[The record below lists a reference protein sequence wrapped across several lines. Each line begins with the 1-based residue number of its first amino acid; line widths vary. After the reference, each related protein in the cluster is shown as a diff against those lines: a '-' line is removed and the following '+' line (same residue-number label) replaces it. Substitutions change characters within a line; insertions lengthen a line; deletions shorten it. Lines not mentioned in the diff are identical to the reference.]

1 MATRVLRPARSEE
14 MAATAPMTSSP
25 TAPADQ
31 LPLVSVVITNHNY
44 ARYLRASFDSVQAQ
58 AYPCVECIVV
68 DDNSA
73 DDSAAVLDAIEASAQ
88 HVKTIVLRCKETAG
102 QYGAMRKGFAAASG
116 QFIVFLDADDFLGE
130 DFVAANVAC
139 HLSAKVYAA
148 LSTSD
153 QWIVDAEGRL
163 LGVNPRRQYYP
174 FMALPKRLLTRHEID
189 GAPLGLK
196 LEVEL
201 IAADANWA
209 GFWIWGT
216 TSSMMFRRDVLA
228 LIMAE
233 EIEMRI
239 SADDFLAN
247 FAHAI
252 GGTAVIDRVLGSYRR
267 HGANNF
273 ADNLVLGGFAPL
285 MRDKRTKQHTPRS
298 HIALCLAR
306 DPARFRE
313 VLGERLFAVIVMR
326 FCGIWRGFRILHA
339 NSVRRDYVLGQFW
352 RNVFMRISLW
362 AQGYRRDFCWITFRR
377 PTYW

>member
-1 MATRVLRPARSEE
+1 MDR
-14 MAATAPMTSSP
+14 TAPTTVSP
-25 TAPADQ
+25 TGLADQ

-44 ARYLRASFDSVQAQ
+44 ARYLRACFDSVQAQ
-58 AYPCVECIVV
+58 AYPRIECIVV
-68 DDNSA
+68 DDRST
-73 DDSAAVLDAIEASAQ
+73 DDSAAVLDAIEAAAPRF
-88 HVKTIVLRCKETAG
+88 KTIVLRATVNAG
-102 QYGAMRKGFAAASG
+102 QYGAMRKGFAASSG
-116 QFIVFLDADDFLGE
+116 QFVVFLDADD
-130 DFVAANVAC
+130 
-139 HLSAKVYAA
+139 
-148 LSTSD
+148 
-153 QWIVDAEGRL
+153 L
-163 LGVNPRRQYYP
+163 LGRGFRRRQRRMP
-174 FMALPKRLLTRHEID
+174 FERQASMPRSRPPTSGSSMARGACSASIRAGSIFGSWRCPSDLLTRHAIES
-189 GAPLGLK
+189 AALGLAF
-196 LEVEL
+196 EAEL

-273 ADNLVLGGFAPL
+273 ADNLVLGGFVPL
-285 MRDKRTKQHTPRS
+285 MRDRRTRQHTPRS
-298 HIALCLAR
+298 HIARLPRAPAGALSRGAGRAALRRYRHALLRRAGRGSASCAR
-306 DPARFRE
+306 NR
-313 VLGERLFAVIVMR
+313 
-326 FCGIWRGFRILHA
+326 
-339 NSVRRDYVLGQFW
+339 VRRDYTFSASSGETSY
-352 RNVFMRISLW
+352 MRIVLW

>member
-1 MATRVLRPARSEE
+1 
-14 MAATAPMTSSP
+14 MTGSS
-25 TAPADQ
+25 TSPADQ

-44 ARYLRASFDSVQAQ
+44 ARYLRQSFDSVQRQ
-58 AYPCVECIVV
+58 AYPHVECIVV
-68 DDNSA
+68 DDDSA
-73 DDSAAVLDAIEASAQ
+73 DDSAAVLDAIEASAPRF
-88 HVKTIVLRCKETAG
+88 KTIVLRGKENAG
-102 QYGAMRKGFAAASG
+102 QYGAMRKGLAAASG
-116 QFIVFLDADDFLGE
+116 QFVVFLDADDLLGA
-130 DFVAANVAC
+130 DFAAANVAC
-139 HLSAKVYAA
+139 HLSASVYAA

-174 FMALPKRLLTRHEID
+174 FMALPKRLLTRHAID
-189 GAPLGLK
+189 GAPLGLRF
-196 LEVEL
+196 EAEL

-216 TSSMMFRRDVLA
+216 TSSMMFRRDVLD

-233 EIEMRI
+233 DIEMRI

-267 HGANNF
+267 HGANNY

-285 MRDKRTKQHTPRS
+285 MRDRRTPQHTPRS
-298 HIALCLAR
+298 HIAVCLER
-306 DPARFRE
+306 QPARFRE

-326 FCGIWRGFRILHA
+326 FCGVRKGFRILRA
-339 NSVRRDYVLGQFW
+339 NKVRRDYMLGQFW
-352 RNVFMRISLW
+352 RNVLMRVALW

>member
-1 MATRVLRPARSEE
+1 MNAST
-14 MAATAPMTSSP
+14 TAL
-25 TAPADQ
+25 ADR
-31 LPLVSVVITNHNY
+31 LPLVSIVITNRNY
-44 ARYLRASFDSVQAQ
+44 ARYLRPCFDSAQAQ
-58 AYPCVECIVV
+58 AYPRVECIVV
-68 DDNSA
+68 DDNSS
-73 DDSAAVLDAIEASAQ
+73 DESGAVLDAIEASEPRF
-88 HVKTIVLRCKETAG
+88 KTIVLRGTRNAG
-102 QYGAMRKGFAAASG
+102 QYGAMREGFAASSG
-116 QFIVFLDADDFLGE
+116 QFVVFLDADDLLGE

-139 HLSAKVYAA
+139 HLSPAIYAA

-163 LGVNPRRQYYP
+163 LGVNPRRQFYP
-174 FMALPKRLLTRHEID
+174 FMALPKRLVTRHAID
-189 GAPLGLK
+189 GGPLGLRF
-196 LEVEL
+196 EAEL
-201 IAADANWA
+201 VAADANWH
-209 GFWIWGT
+209 GYWIWGT

-233 EIEMRI
+233 AIEMRI

-252 GGTAVIDRVLGSYRR
+252 GGTAVVDRVLGSYRR

-285 MRDKRTKQHTPRS
+285 MRDKRTQQHTPRS
-298 HIALCLAR
+298 HIGSCLER

-313 VLGERLFAVIVMR
+313 VLGERLFTVIVMR
-326 FCGIWRGFRILHA
+326 FCGVWRGMRILRAHK
-339 NSVRRDYVLGQFW
+339 VRRDYLLGQFW
-352 RNVFMRISLW
+352 RSVVMRVAAW

>member
-1 MATRVLRPARSEE
+1 MTGNS
-14 MAATAPMTSSP
+14 TAL
-25 TAPADQ
+25 ADQ

-44 ARYLRASFDSVQAQ
+44 ARYLRQGFDSVQTQ
-58 AYPCVECIVV
+58 AYPHVECIVV

-73 DDSAAVLDAIEASAQ
+73 DGSAAVLDAIEASAPRFR
-88 HVKTIVLRCKETAG
+88 TIVLRSMENAG
-102 QYGAMRKGFAAASG
+102 QYGAMRKGFAASSG
-116 QFIVFLDADDFLGE
+116 QFVVFLDADDLLAE
-130 DFVAANVAC
+130 EFVAANVAC
-139 HLSAKVYAA
+139 HLSTAIYAA

-153 QWIVDAEGRL
+153 QWIVDSEGRL

-174 FMALPKRLLTRHEID
+174 FMALPKRLITRHAIES
-189 GAPLGLK
+189 APLGLGF
-196 LEVEL
+196 EADL
-201 IAADANWA
+201 IAADANWG

-285 MRDKRTKQHTPRS
+285 MRDKRTAQHTPRS
-298 HIALCLAR
+298 HIGACLER
-306 DPARFRE
+306 QPARFRE

-326 FCGIWRGFRILHA
+326 FCGVWKGFRILSA
-339 NSVRRDYVLGQFW
+339 NKVRRDYMLGQFW
-352 RNVFMRISLW
+352 RNVVMRIVLW
-362 AQGYRRDFCWITFRR
+362 AQGYRRDFCWVTFRR

>member
-1 MATRVLRPARSEE
+1 
-14 MAATAPMTSSP
+14 MTGTP
-25 TAPADQ
+25 TALADQ

-44 ARYLRASFDSVQAQ
+44 ARYLRACFESVQSQ
-58 AYPCVECIVV
+58 AYPRIECIIV
-68 DDNSA
+68 DDNST
-73 DDSAAVLDAIEASAQ
+73 DDSAAVLDAIEASAPRF
-88 HVKTIVLRCKETAG
+88 KTIVLRGKQNAG
-102 QYGAMRKGFAAASG
+102 QYGAMRKGFAASSG
-116 QFIVFLDADDFLGE
+116 QFVAFLDADDLLGE
-130 DFVAANVAC
+130 DFAAANVAC
-139 HLSAKVYAA
+139 HLSPKVYAA
-148 LSTSD
+148 LSTSE
-153 QWIVDAEGRL
+153 QWLVDAEGRR
-163 LGVNPRRQYYP
+163 LGVNPRRQYFP
-174 FMALPKRLLTRHEID
+174 FMALPARLLSRHEID
-189 GAPLGLK
+189 GGPLGQRLA
-196 LEVEL
+196 VEL
-201 IAADANWA
+201 IAADANWG

-228 LIMAE
+228 LIMAQ

-273 ADNLVLGGFAPL
+273 ADNLVLGGFVPL

-298 HIALCLAR
+298 HIGACLAR
-306 DPARFRE
+306 EAARFRE

-326 FCGIWRGFRILHA
+326 FCGIRRGIGILRA
-339 NSVRRDYVLGQFW
+339 QGVRRDYILGQFW
-352 RNVFMRISLW
+352 RNLFMRVARW

>member
-1 MATRVLRPARSEE
+1 MDR
-14 MAATAPMTSSP
+14 TAPTTASP
-25 TAPADQ
+25 AALADQ

-44 ARYLRASFDSVQAQ
+44 ARYLRACFASVQTQ
-58 AYPCVECIVV
+58 AYPHIECIVV
-68 DDNSA
+68 DDRST
-73 DDSAAVLDAIEASAQ
+73 DDSAAVLDAIEAAAPRF
-88 HVKTIVLRCKETAG
+88 KTIVLRGTENAG
-102 QYGAMRKGFAAASG
+102 QYGAMRKGFAASSG
-116 QFIVFLDADDFLGE
+116 QFVVFLDADDLLGP

-139 HLSAKVYAA
+139 HLSPKIYAA

-153 QWIVDAEGRL
+153 QWLVDAEGHL
-163 LGVNPRRQYYP
+163 LGVNPRRQYFP
-174 FMALPKRLLTRHEID
+174 FMALPKHLLTRHRID
-189 GAPLGLK
+189 SEPLGVEF
-196 LEVEL
+196 EVEL
-201 IAADANWA
+201 IAADANWG

-228 LIMAE
+228 LVMAE

-273 ADNLVLGGFAPL
+273 ADNLVLGGFVPL
-285 MRDKRTKQHTPRS
+285 MRDRRTQQHTPRS
-298 HIALCLAR
+298 HIGACLAR

-326 FCGIWRGFRILHA
+326 FCGVRKGFRILRAHK
-339 NSVRRDYVLGQFW
+339 VRRDYVLGQFW
-352 RNVFMRISLW
+352 RNLVMRIVLW

>member
-1 MATRVLRPARSEE
+1 
-14 MAATAPMTSSP
+14 MTGSP
-25 TAPADQ
+25 TVPADQ

-44 ARYLRASFDSVQAQ
+44 ARYLRASFDSVQKQ
-58 AYPCVECIVV
+58 AYPRVECIVV
-68 DDNSA
+68 DDNST
-73 DDSAAVLDAIEASAQ
+73 DDSGAVLDAIEAA
-88 HVKTIVLRCKETAG
+88 VARFRTIVLRSTANAG

-116 QFIVFLDADDFLGE
+116 QFIVFLDADDLLGE
-130 DFVAANVAC
+130 DFVAANIAC
-139 HLSAKVYAA
+139 HLSAKVFAA

-153 QWIVDAEGRL
+153 QWIIDAEGQR
-163 LGVNPRRQYYP
+163 LGVNPRRQYFP
-174 FMALPKRLLTRHEID
+174 FMALPKRLVTRHAIEN
-189 GAPLGLK
+189 GPLGLGV
-196 LEVEL
+196 EVEL
-201 IAADANWA
+201 IAADANWP

-228 LIMAE
+228 LIMTE
-233 EIEMRI
+233 DIEMRI

-252 GGTAVIDRVLGSYRR
+252 GGTAVVDRVLGSYRR

-298 HIALCLAR
+298 HIGACLAR

-326 FCGIWRGFRILHA
+326 FCGVWKGVGILQA
-339 NSVRRDYVLGQFW
+339 NGVRRDYVLGQFW
-352 RNVFMRISLW
+352 RNVLMGTLHW
-362 AQGYRRDFCWITFRR
+362 AQGFWRDFCWITFRR
-377 PTYW
+377 PTHW